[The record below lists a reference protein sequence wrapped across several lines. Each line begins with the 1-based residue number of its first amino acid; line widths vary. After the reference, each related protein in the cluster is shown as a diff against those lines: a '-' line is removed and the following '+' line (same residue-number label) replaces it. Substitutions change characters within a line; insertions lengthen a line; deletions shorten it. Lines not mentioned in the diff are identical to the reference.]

1 MVDRDPVR
9 VGVLFS
15 HTGVTSTI
23 GLSQL
28 HGALLAIDEINEAGG
43 INGRELVAVQYDAQ
57 SNPQRYAQLAEQLI
71 VQDKVNVIFG
81 CQYVFRR
88 MEQLQAPQSDLCF
101 PSVIGL

>member
-9 VGVLFS
+9 VGILFS

-43 INGRELVAVQYDAQ
+43 INGRELVPVQYDAQ
-57 SNPQRYAQLAEQLI
+57 SNPQRYAQLAEQLPPQREPRP
-71 VQDKVNVIFG
+71 VQQDPPTPSSRT
-81 CQYVFRR
+81 FR
-88 MEQLQAPQSDLCF
+88 D
-101 PSVIGL
+101 PSNPV